1 MLSLAASINRPI
13 IETDPCEP
21 EVIIVY
27 RDGSHHRIAG
37 LSVLSPNITA
47 DYSRFTRIMYSFSYK
62 LMEIGTLFP
71 TVLLSLPTRGEWV
84 EIPRTASAHP
94 HGSVSPHAGRVG

>member
-13 IETDPCEP
+13 IETDSCEP

-37 LSVLSPNITA
+37 LSVLSPNVAA

-84 EIPRTASAHP
+84 EILRSPKMMSVPT
-94 HGSVSPHAGRVG
+94 VSPHAGRVG